1 MLKVTKRQYEIE
13 EQIQGIGN
21 DDEILYEFTMQITSE
36 ELQRI
41 NEIIINEESIKLA
54 KKSARVDGEEKEEIE
69 AKILE
74 IATANQ
80 TEFECIC
87 FKDHK
92 EPFIK
97 AVGEYKYL
105 EMVELLFDF
114 FIKAFLEKKTKTVD
128 TMNTYLHKISGK

>member
-92 EPFIK
+92 EPFIEE
-97 AVGEYKYL
+97 VGEYKYL

-114 FIKAFLEKKTKTVD
+114 FIKAFLEKKKKTVD